1 LAHRNPS
8 ARITCAGGFYY
19 STGHIV
25 GQVIMNI
32 SVTSAFEP
40 AIKYARL
47 VLFRPFEIGKWFTLG
62 FCAWLASFG
71 EGGSMP
77 AFSGSFNFRS
87 GSGGGGRGGSPQSFF
102 EESREWV
109 SSNWEWLV
117 PAVIIGA
124 VILLAIS
131 LLVAWLSAR
140 GRFMFLDG
148 VVQNRGA
155 VAEPWQRLRKQGNSL
170 FIAQIVLGLISLI
183 GSVVI
188 IGIGAL
194 IALPDIQAEQF
205 GSHAVTALVI
215 GVPLFLVWMLC
226 LWVVNVLIGDFIVP
240 VMYVL
245 DLKFIAAWH
254 ILKNEI
260 APGNFWAFVR
270 YCGMVLL
277 IGMALGII
285 AGLMTCLTCC
295 LAALPYIGTVIL
307 LPLLVFRR
315 SYSLFV
321 LQQAGPQWHMI
332 PPNPPAAGPPPT
344 AQPVWNPPPTGN
356 TPYGQQPPEEFL
368 RVEPTDPRQPPGP

>member
-1 LAHRNPS
+1 
-8 ARITCAGGFYY
+8 
-19 STGHIV
+19 
-25 GQVIMNI
+25 MNI

-71 EGGSMP
+71 QGGSMP
-77 AFSGSFNFRS
+77 SFNSNFDF
-87 GSGGGGRGGSPQSFF
+87 GSGGGGGGGGSPQSFF
-102 EESREWV
+102 EESQKWI

-117 PAVIIGA
+117 PMVVVGIVI
-124 VILLAIS
+124 VLAIS
-131 LLVAWLSAR
+131 LLIMWLSAR

-155 VAEPWQRLRKQGNSL
+155 VSEPWRRLRKQGNSL
-170 FIAQIVLGLISLI
+170 FKANIVLGLISLI
-183 GSVVI
+183 GSLVI
-188 IGIGAL
+188 AGIALL

-205 GSHAVTALVI
+205 GGHAIGALVTGI
-215 GVPLFLVWMLC
+215 PLLLLWMLC

-245 DLKFIAAWH
+245 DLKIMPAWR
-254 ILKNEI
+254 ILKEEI
-260 APGNFWAFVR
+260 APGNFWTFVR

-285 AGLMTCLTCC
+285 AMLMTCLTCC

-332 PPNPPAAGPPPT
+332 PPNPPAAEPPPT
-344 AQPVWNPPPTGN
+344 AQPAWNPPPPDN
-356 TPYGQQPPEEFL
+356 TPYGQPPPEEFL